1 MTTVLEKSLPF
12 APYAAMSDEQAQER
26 ILAARSRLGEE
37 AASERACQ
45 AAASSTCALRARP
58 RRRSP

>member
-26 ILAARSRLGEE
+26 ILAARARLGEE
-37 AASERACQ
+37 AVILCHHYQRADV
-45 AAASSTCALRARP
+45 
-58 RRRSP
+58 